1 MSYSYYEVYTN
12 SLRALS
18 GMGFPY
24 GADEDA
30 AFIIAWLELNNFQ
43 GIKLLAKSSTLLDKK
58 YNGVINLKKNE
69 CKIDLQGSSVLMKGP
84 GIIDYFKSK
93 IKSNNDIELIIENC
107 KEPLC
112 FLPLLYKISNEVFF
126 SSLIYYKK
134 NKKTSCLIKKNSIK
148 ISSVYKKD
156 NVKKNKV
163 KIFFSNKI
171 KTSSLFN
178 IEKIITSDTIKKNL
192 SKSLKPNIKDWEK
205 VEKIAFRTYVPE
217 SEHSRLKGAGGGDDN
232 D

>member
-1 MSYSYYEVYTN
+1 
-12 SLRALS
+12 
-18 GMGFPY
+18 MGFPY

-69 CKIDLQGSSVLMKGP
+69 CKIDLEGSSVLMKGP

-93 IKSNNDIELIIENC
+93 IKSNKNIELIIENC

-126 SSLIYYKK
+126 SSLIYYNK